1 MRDLD
6 LPPSPRGAG
15 SRADHRV
22 GAVRAELVRQLPAGA
37 RRALVPHGDRIYALR
52 GSEVN
57 VLRTVGRFR
66 AVRTCDLPTSPRIT
80 REDVMSLSKQG
91 LIMHTRLASLPG
103 SRGEQV
109 LMLTAAG
116 RRLLRDAH
124 APHERYQISGVKRR
138 ELAHDALVY
147 RLYRDTTAR
156 IETAGGRVEHVRLDD
171 DLKRALYA
179 RPTGE
184 ERELESAE
192 LRAVRAEQLGLPV
205 LDGHVQIPDLQLEYR
220 DRDEALHRL
229 CLEIVT
235 PSYKAHHIAA
245 KARAGFVLHLAPY
258 TTAAR
263 GGPFHTDR
271 DLPDLFAL

>member
-6 LPPSPRGAG
+6 LTPPRTVG
-15 SRADHRV
+15 SRVAHGEGTTRLRV
-22 GAVRAELVRQLPAGA
+22 VRQLPAGA
-37 RRALVPHGDRIYALR
+37 RRVLVPHRDGLYALR

-57 VLRTVGRFR
+57 LLRILGRFR
-66 AVRTCDLPTSPRIT
+66 AVRTCDLQTSPRVT
-80 REDVMSLSKQG
+80 REDVTSLTKQG
-91 LIMHTRLASLPG
+91 LVMHTRLASPPG

-116 RRLLRDAH
+116 RRLLRDAD
-124 APHERYQISGVKRR
+124 APHERYQMSGAKRR

-147 RLYRDTTAR
+147 RLYRDTCAR
-156 IETAGGRVEHVRLDD
+156 IEAAGGRVEHLRLDD

-184 ERELESAE
+184 ERELEAGE
-192 LRAVRAEQLGLPV
+192 LRAARAEQLGLPV

-220 DRDEALHRL
+220 DREATLHRL

-263 GGPFHTDR
+263 GGAFHTDR